1 MKSPIGSFSGSVR
14 SSGNLDETVVE
25 TEIVT
30 ERILPSLSVLPV
42 VGKVFHDEFVDLR
55 KRQHSLRTMH

>member
-30 ERILPSLSVLPV
+30 ERVLPSLGVFPV
-42 VGKVFHDEFVDLR
+42 VGKVVHDELVNFR
-55 KRQHSLRTMH
+55 KRQHPLRRMP